1 MKITNRTVIG
11 TKNAVTYL
19 EFQLQN
25 VRFLQ
30 IYCDF
35 FPCNGFCGGVH
46 TKGNEPICK
55 KKKKKERKKKKSA
68 NRRVG
73 HKKACPQGKTRTI
86 AIICEKGLL
95 LPSKLLFA
103 NRPQSV
109 EIKNF
114 LSFRFYVK
122 SLFGQF
128 YRLKKIILT
137 ILEPGCF
144 DFWKI

>member
-11 TKNAVTYL
+11 RKNAVTVPYL

-55 KKKKKERKKKKSA
+55 KKERKKNLLTEGSVIKRLVRK
-68 NRRVG
+68 
-73 HKKACPQGKTRTI
+73 
-86 AIICEKGLL
+86 EKHAQLL
-95 LPSKLLFA
+95 LSAKRGYCCRRSFIREQ
-103 NRPQSV
+103 NSQCSV
-109 EIKNF
+109 DI
-114 LSFRFYVK
+114 
-122 SLFGQF
+122 
-128 YRLKKIILT
+128 
-137 ILEPGCF
+137 
-144 DFWKI
+144 

>member
-11 TKNAVTYL
+11 RKNAVTVPYL

-55 KKKKKERKKKKSA
+55 KKKKERKKKNLLTEGSVIK
-68 NRRVG
+68 RLVR
-73 HKKACPQGKTRTI
+73 K
-86 AIICEKGLL
+86 EKHAQLL
-95 LPSKLLFA
+95 LSAKRGYCCRRSFYS
-103 NRPQSV
+103 RTDSTV
-109 EIKNF
+109 WKFKNF
-114 LSFRFYVK
+114 SVLQILREIIFGQLNVLKYYRFYRFR
-122 SLFGQF
+122 SS
-128 YRLKKIILT
+128 
-137 ILEPGCF
+137 EC
-144 DFWKI
+144 

>member
-11 TKNAVTYL
+11 RKNAVTVPYL

-35 FPCNGFCGGVH
+35 FPCNGFCGVY
-46 TKGNEPICK
+46 TLKEMNQFA
-55 KKKKKERKKKKSA
+55 KKKERKKKSA

-95 LPSKLLFA
+95 LPSKLYS
-103 NRPQSV
+103 RTEPTV
-109 EIKNF
+109 W
-114 LSFRFYVK
+114 
-122 SLFGQF
+122 
-128 YRLKKIILT
+128 II
-137 ILEPGCF
+137 
-144 DFWKI
+144 

>member
-11 TKNAVTYL
+11 RKNAVTVPYL

-55 KKKKKERKKKKSA
+55 KKKEKKNLLTEGSVIKRLVRK
-68 NRRVG
+68 
-73 HKKACPQGKTRTI
+73 
-86 AIICEKGLL
+86 EKHAQLL
-95 LPSKLLFA
+95 LSAKRGYCCRRSFYSRTDPTVWKF
-103 NRPQSV
+103 
-109 EIKNF
+109 KNF
-114 LSFRFYVK
+114 SVFQILREII
-122 SLFGQF
+122 FG
-128 YRLKKIILT
+128 
-137 ILEPGCF
+137 
-144 DFWKI
+144 